1 MRCVLLAALSLQLA
15 QAAAPPV
22 QTELFRAGE
31 GGYQSYRIPALI
43 RTAKGTLLAFC
54 EGRRNSRSDTGD
66 IDILLRRS
74 LDDGKTWQPV
84 QLVAD
89 MGADTIGN
97 PAPLVDRKTGT
108 ILLLLTS
115 NPGPATEA
123 QISSANAT
131 VNRTVWISR
140 SADDGATWSAPTDIT
155 TQVKRPDWTWY
166 ATGPGNGIQ
175 LRSGRLVI
183 ACDHNLRD
191 DNSRHSHLI
200 YSDDGGATWQIG
212 AIAEDKTNESAI
224 AELRN
229 GDLLLDMR
237 SYHGKNRR
245 AEQISTDHGLTLK
258 PLSLIDALI
267 EPVCQ
272 ASLISAAAPGHHP
285 DGTLLFSNPAST
297 KRANLT
303 VRWSRDDGRTW
314 AASRSIHE
322 GPAAY
327 SSLAMLSGQT
337 VGLLYERGDKTS
349 YENITF
355 ARITIDWVKGK

>member
-15 QAAAPPV
+15 QAGAPPV
-22 QTELFRAGE
+22 QTEVFRAGE

-74 LDDGKTWQPV
+74 LDDGTTWEPA

-97 PAPLVDRKTGT
+97 PAPVVDRRTGT

-123 QISSANAT
+123 QISAANAE

-140 SADDGATWSAPTDIT
+140 STDDGATWSRPTDIT
-155 TQVKRPDWTWY
+155 PQVKRPDWTWY

-183 ACDHNLRD
+183 ACDHNQRD
-191 DNSRHSHLI
+191 DNSRH
-200 YSDDGGATWQIG
+200 
-212 AIAEDKTNESAI
+212 
-224 AELRN
+224 
-229 GDLLLDMR
+229 
-237 SYHGKNRR
+237 
-245 AEQISTDHGLTLK
+245 
-258 PLSLIDALI
+258 
-267 EPVCQ
+267 
-272 ASLISAAAPGHHP
+272 
-285 DGTLLFSNPAST
+285 
-297 KRANLT
+297 
-303 VRWSRDDGRTW
+303 
-314 AASRSIHE
+314 
-322 GPAAY
+322 
-327 SSLAMLSGQT
+327 
-337 VGLLYERGDKTS
+337 
-349 YENITF
+349 
-355 ARITIDWVKGK
+355 